1 VTSET
6 TPKSEDSPTATDA
19 STTSTEPPLVE
30 LVGLVKSFGA
40 FRAVD
45 GVSLSFY
52 SGKTV
57 GIVGPNGA
65 GKTTLFGMISGAH
78 RVTSG
83 RVKLKGVDI
92 TKLSSLRR
100 AKSGITRTFQTA
112 RVFPGLTVKD
122 HLLLARRGD
131 DGKRMGWSKSR
142 IAISEETN
150 EQLRAIASEYG
161 LLEVF
166 DFQVLT
172 LNQAHHKVLDLAM
185 ALLGNPDVLLLDE
198 PTAGV
203 ALEDIENIASLL
215 GDLRLRHPDMTI
227 ILTSHDADLV
237 SRMCSRIVVLVRG
250 QVLADGPTDEIVNDA
265 RVRDAYFGTVLDE
278 E

>member
-1 VTSET
+1 VSVENTARFEES
-6 TPKSEDSPTATDA
+6 TPASSDA
-19 STTSTEPPLVE
+19 PLVE
-30 LVGLVKSFGA
+30 LDGLVKSFGA

-100 AKSGITRTFQTA
+100 AKRGISRTFQTA
-112 RVFPGLTVKD
+112 RVFPGLSVKD
-122 HLLLARRGD
+122 HLLLARRDD
-131 DGKRMGWSKSR
+131 DGKRLGWSKSR
-142 IAISEETN
+142 VVVSEET
-150 EQLRAIASEYG
+150 EGQLRAIASEYG
-161 LLEVF
+161 LLEVL
-166 DFQVLT
+166 DHQVST

-203 ALEDIENIASLL
+203 ALEDIEIIATLL
-215 GDLRLRHPDMTI
+215 SDLRQRHPDMTI

-250 QVLADGPTDEIVNDA
+250 QVLADGPTEEIVNDS

-278 E
+278 Q